1 MNGSRLLLVSSLLV
15 GLGGAVA
22 VACGDDDAIVRER
35 PDGGTT
41 TDSAVIDGEAGTDA
55 ALACG
60 VTVPTTFD
68 ATSYATNAAVEL
80 ALKGHLEDIEN
91 KMREG
96 DRFDGGPPPAASD
109 LTALFSAGTP
119 SLRAVSTSNTQT
131 LVDQNIAFFGAAVG
145 QTWTPD
151 LAAADGGAATGGRYG
166 NFLFSPVGVDLREA
180 TVKGIIT
187 GGLYNHALGIVS
199 APLTP
204 ATPDRLLALFGA
216 SPSLANRTDA
226 DAGDLADELVA
237 EYASRRDNDNAPTG
251 TYRKIA
257 QALLTLKVS
266 IAAGDKCKSET
277 DAAIATYFAEWEK
290 AELATSI
297 FYLNSAV
304 TNAISGDN
312 TKFASALHGYG
323 EALGFIQL
331 WKGIPQEKR
340 KITDAQV
347 DALLAKIG
355 ADSPYKLITE
365 TGTRGIALNGAIND
379 IAIIYGFSAAEVEA
393 FKVNF

>member
-1 MNGSRLLLVSSLLV
+1 MNRSRIALVSSLLV
-15 GLGGAVA
+15 GLVGGIA
-22 VACGDDDAIVRER
+22 VACGDDDAIVRQR

-41 TDSAVIDGEAGTDA
+41 ADSSTVDSEAGTDA

-60 VTVPTTFD
+60 VAIPTTFD
-68 ATSYATNAAVEL
+68 ATNYATNAAVEL
-80 ALKGHLEDIEN
+80 ALKEHLEEIED

-96 DRFDGGPPPAASD
+96 DRFDGGVPPAAGDVS
-109 LTALFSAGTP
+109 ALFSAGTP
-119 SLRAVSTSNTQT
+119 SLRAISTSNTQT
-131 LVDQNIAFFGAAVG
+131 LVDQNIAAFGAAVG
-145 QTWTPD
+145 QTWTPEM
-151 LAAADGGAATGGRYG
+151 AAADGGAATGGKYG
-166 NFLFSPVGVDLREA
+166 NFLFSATGVDLRET

-226 DAGDLADELVA
+226 DAGELADELVA

-251 TYRKIA
+251 PYRKIA
-257 QALLTLKVS
+257 QALLTLKAA
-266 IAAGDKCKSET
+266 IAAGDKCKAET
-277 DAAIATYFAEWEK
+277 DGAIATYFAEWEK
-290 AELATSI
+290 AALATSI

-304 TNAISGDN
+304 TNAISGDAS
-312 TKFASALHGYG
+312 KFPSALHGYG

-347 DALLAKIG
+347 DALLTKIG

-365 TGTRGIALNGAIND
+365 TGTRGLALNGAIND